1 MDGWLI
7 ALLIVVIWFIL
18 LAIMYKKKY
27 LKGNLSLFGPALMIK
42 TKRGKRFIERVG
54 ENKFWKYYGD
64 FGIVLSFFLMF
75 FIFSLLLW
83 QAYMVTTI
91 PPSRAPSPVEALGI
105 PGINPIIPIGYGIL
119 ALVIAVVL
127 HEFSHGFLVSLQK
140 LKIESLGVLLFIVP
154 IGAFVEPDEDELM
167 KTEKHKRMRVFAA
180 GPTTNIV
187 LAVIFLVI
195 FASLMNGVNP
205 KYGGLYI
212 SSNYKSSPN
221 YKFFNVGDGIIEING
236 IKIENYN
243 DFYNVS
249 SPVPGEKINL
259 TLYSS
264 SIKNVSVYSGVV
276 VIDISK
282 GYPAYESGIKSGWI
296 FYSINGTIIKNQ
308 KDFVD
313 TLNLTKS
320 GEKVDIKMIEITN
333 SSARIIEKNVTLAD
347 KYEYYSKY
355 APQLNRD
362 YFKGKGFLGVTA
374 MFLGINV
381 GDITQLKNLLSNPY
395 RNAKNAG
402 DYFSSTMF
410 LIALPFAGLMP
421 FPPQL
426 ENLYTM
432 PFPGF
437 WLFENS
443 MYWIFWIN
451 LMLGLTNLLPAV
463 PLDGGYL
470 FKDAMTYIA
479 DRFKMKNPE
488 KFASGITSFFSLFVF
503 FLIIWQFFGPYM

>member
-7 ALLIVVIWFIL
+7 ALIAVIIWFVI

-42 TKRGKRFIERVG
+42 TKRGKKFIERVG
-54 ENKFWKYYGD
+54 RRKFWKYYGD
-64 FGIVLSFFLMF
+64 FGIILSFSLMF
-75 FIFSLLLW
+75 FIFSLLIW
-83 QAYMVTTI
+83 QAYLVTTI
-91 PPSRAPSPVEALGI
+91 PPSKAPSPVEALGI

-119 ALVIAVVL
+119 ALIIAVVL
-127 HEFSHGFLVSLQK
+127 HEFSHGFLVALQK
-140 LKIESLGVLLFIVP
+140 LKIKSLGVLLFIVP

-167 KTEKHKRMRVFAA
+167 KTKRKKRMRVFAA

-187 LAVIFLVI
+187 LAIIFLLI
-195 FASLMNGVNP
+195 FASLMNGVAP

-212 SSNYKSSPN
+212 SSNYKYSPN
-221 YKFFNVGDGIIEING
+221 YRYFHVGDGIIEING
-236 IKIENYN
+236 IKIENYD

-249 SPVPGEKINL
+249 SPLPGEKINI

-264 SIKNVSVYSGVV
+264 SIKNVSVQSGVV
-276 VIDISK
+276 VVDVSK
-282 GYPAYESGIKSGWI
+282 GYPAYGAGIKIGWI
-296 FYSINGTIIKNQ
+296 FYSINNTIIKNQ

-313 TLNLTKS
+313 ALNLTKS
-320 GEKVDIKMIEITN
+320 GERVEIKMID
-333 SSARIIEKNVTLAD
+333 SSGKIVEKNVTLAD
-347 KYEYYSKY
+347 KYEYYEKY

-374 MFLGINV
+374 LFLGINV
-381 GDITQLKNLLSNPY
+381 GDINQLKNLLSNPY
-395 RNAKNAG
+395 KNAKSIG
-402 DYFSSTMF
+402 DYFSSSML
-410 LIALPFAGLMP
+410 LIGLPFLGLMP

-426 ENLYTM
+426 ENLYIV

-470 FKDAMTYIA
+470 FKDAMNYLA
-479 DRFKMKNPE
+479 NKFKIKNPE

-503 FLIIWQFFGPYM
+503 FLILWQFFGPYL